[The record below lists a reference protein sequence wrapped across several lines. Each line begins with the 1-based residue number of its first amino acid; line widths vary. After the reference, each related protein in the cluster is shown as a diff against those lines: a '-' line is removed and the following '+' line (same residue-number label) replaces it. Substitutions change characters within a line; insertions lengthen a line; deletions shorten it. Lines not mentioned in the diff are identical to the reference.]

1 MRKKILSD
9 SFGAIVP
16 NCVYIGP
23 VFNLECKGEYS
34 QSTPTELCVDI
45 SHFFFSLYTRQGRR
59 VGDWVGGGFGNCPK
73 VFSYPSHS
81 SM

>member
-45 SHFFFSLYTRQGRR
+45 SHFFFFFVHKAGEE
-59 VGDWVGGGFGNCPK
+59 GG
-73 VFSYPSHS
+73 
-81 SM
+81 